1 MMSEIMMYFC
11 KIIRLD
17 FELQNNTM
25 MRTKRLLIALLAG
38 IFVLCGCEKA
48 INLEEIDNAATG
60 NVTVNVYKIENE
72 AFGVSSRGVV
82 SDVCTRLN
90 FAMYDAG
97 GVRVK
102 QINQKSGDKGFGAV
116 SFELEEGSY
125 QLVVLAHSSDGNPT
139 MTNLAKIQF
148 TNATKYSDT
157 FLYYANVEV
166 GDEPQTLDIT
176 LNRIV
181 SLCRFVVNDPIPEGV
196 AKLQF
201 YYTGG
206 SGAFSA
212 MTGLGVVD
220 SKQTM
225 TFDVVPGTTGTV
237 YDLYT
242 FLHHTDDQVDLV
254 VTALGADGN
263 KMYERSFEVP
273 MEQRKITRMTG
284 NFFTDEASVESHGA
298 QVEISINSEWEGEVN
313 ISY

>member
-1 MMSEIMMYFC
+1 
-11 KIIRLD
+11 
-17 FELQNNTM
+17 

-313 ISY
+313 IAY

>member
-1 MMSEIMMYFC
+1 M
-11 KIIRLD
+11 L
-17 FELQNNTM
+17 LQ
-25 MRTKRLLIALLAG
+25 
-38 IFVLCGCEKA
+38 
-48 INLEEIDNAATG
+48 G

-82 SDVCTRLN
+82 SDVCTTLN
-90 FAMYDAG
+90 FVMYDAG

-139 MTNLAKIQF
+139 MTNLAKIRF

-166 GDEPQTLDIT
+166 GDEPQTLNIT

-225 TFDVVPGTTGTV
+225 TFDVVPGTTGSA

-242 FLHHTDDQVDLV
+242 FLHHTDDQIDLV

-263 KMYERSFEVP
+263 KMYERSL
-273 MEQRKITRMTG
+273 R
-284 NFFTDEASVESHGA
+284 GA
-298 QVEISINSEWEGEVN
+298 YGAKEDNQNDRQLLYRRGIG
-313 ISY
+313 

>member
-1 MMSEIMMYFC
+1 
-11 KIIRLD
+11 
-17 FELQNNTM
+17 M

-242 FLHHTDDQVDLV
+242 FLHHTDDQIDLV

-313 ISY
+313 IAY

>member
-1 MMSEIMMYFC
+1 
-11 KIIRLD
+11 
-17 FELQNNTM
+17 M

-298 QVEISINSEWEGEVN
+298 LVEISINSEWEGEVN

>member
-1 MMSEIMMYFC
+1 
-11 KIIRLD
+11 
-17 FELQNNTM
+17 

-284 NFFTDEASVESHGA
+284 SFFTDEASVESHGA

>member
-1 MMSEIMMYFC
+1 
-11 KIIRLD
+11 
-17 FELQNNTM
+17 M
-25 MRTKRLLIALLAG
+25 MRTKRLLIALLVG

-254 VTALGADGN
+254 VTALSADGN

>member
-1 MMSEIMMYFC
+1 
-11 KIIRLD
+11 
-17 FELQNNTM
+17 
-25 MRTKRLLIALLAG
+25 MRTKRLLVALLVG

-90 FAMYDAG
+90 FVMYDAG

-166 GDEPQTLDIT
+166 GDEPQTLNIT

-206 SGAFSA
+206 SGSFSA

-225 TFDVVPGTTGTV
+225 TFDVVPGTTGSA

-242 FLHHTDDQVDLV
+242 FLHHIDDQIDLV

-313 ISY
+313 IAY

>member
-1 MMSEIMMYFC
+1 
-11 KIIRLD
+11 
-17 FELQNNTM
+17 

-166 GDEPQTLDIT
+166 GDEPQTLNIT

-181 SLCRFVVNDPIPEGV
+181 ALCRFVVNDPIPEGV

>member
-1 MMSEIMMYFC
+1 
-11 KIIRLD
+11 
-17 FELQNNTM
+17 

-90 FAMYDAG
+90 FVMYDAG

-166 GDEPQTLDIT
+166 GDEPQTLNIT

-313 ISY
+313 IAY

>member
-1 MMSEIMMYFC
+1 
-11 KIIRLD
+11 
-17 FELQNNTM
+17 
-25 MRTKRLLIALLAG
+25 MRTKRLLIALLVG

-225 TFDVVPGTTGTV
+225 TFDVVPGTIGTV

-242 FLHHTDDQVDLV
+242 FLHHTDDQIDLV